1 MPAAADNLVRPKS
14 PLRGRPATRTSK
26 EAGNRTLVT
35 GVELLVAV
43 SRMKQP
49 ATLTQIAQHTG
60 MQISRAYRYLT
71 ALNETGLLQHDPTT
85 GKYDLGSIAIE
96 LGMAAMGRLDAVRI
110 ASDAMRRLTESI
122 DMVSIL
128 SVWGSN
134 GPTVIKWEQGRLDL
148 SVRIREGLNLPLP
161 ITATGRVFLAYREPA
176 ETRKLLEA
184 DLRAW
189 NAGGTGKK
197 LDSKKI
203 EAIRKEVLRHGLA
216 CTLGLRTSHV
226 GAIAAPVFE
235 QGGRLAMVI
244 ALMGVV
250 GSFDASFDGKPAR
263 ALKETAERLSRM
275 LGAQQRT

>member
-1 MPAAADNLVRPKS
+1 MATAADNIVRPKS
-14 PLRGRPATRTSK
+14 LLRGRPATRPSK
-26 EAGNRTLVT
+26 EVGNRTLVT

-43 SRMKQP
+43 SRMKEA

-60 MQISRAYRYLT
+60 MQISRAYRYLA

-85 GKYDLGSIAIE
+85 GKYELGPVAIE

-110 ASDAMRRLTESI
+110 ASDAMRRLTEQVNL
-122 DMVSIL
+122 VSIL

-161 ITATGRVFLAYREPA
+161 ITATGRVFLAYLDEA

-189 NAGGTGKK
+189 NAGGAGKR
-197 LDSKKI
+197 LDKKAI
-203 EAIRKEVLRHGLA
+203 ESLRKEVLRHGLA

-226 GAIAAPVFE
+226 GALAAPVFE
-235 QGGRLAMVI
+235 QGGRLSMVI

-250 GSFDASFDGKPAR
+250 GAFDASFDGKPAR
-263 ALKETAERLSRM
+263 ALKQTAERLSRM
-275 LGAQQRT
+275 LGAQKA